1 MISDLWQIYMKV
13 TVLQSL
19 IKLGYQH
26 QDDFQHI
33 YVAVCS
39 VILTWK
45 QKRQSRIDKA
55 FREFEDT
62 WQIE

>member
-1 MISDLWQIYMKV
+1 MKV

-45 QKRQSRIDKA
+45 QKRQSIIDKA